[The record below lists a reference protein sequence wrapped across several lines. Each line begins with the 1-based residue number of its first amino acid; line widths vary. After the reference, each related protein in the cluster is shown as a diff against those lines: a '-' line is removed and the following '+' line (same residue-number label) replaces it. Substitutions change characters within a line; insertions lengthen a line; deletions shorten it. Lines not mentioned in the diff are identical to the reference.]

1 MRLPAPL
8 SLWIDT
14 TLAPDRSGAELPPA
28 AEVVVIGA
36 GIAGLTAACCL
47 AESGLDVLVLE
58 AGQVAAGVSGN
69 TTAKVTAQHGMRYAR
84 LLRNKGEAGA
94 AEYAA
99 AQLEAL
105 EWIARGVESGGV
117 DCSFQRVSSWI
128 YSTRPGD
135 REAYVAE
142 ADACRRAGLRATQL
156 TETPLPFPVA
166 AAVRVEGQ
174 AQFHPR
180 RWLLHLADRIEAAGG
195 RIIEE
200 IRATR
205 VDGDTVATTRGSVEA
220 REVVVATHFPILDR
234 AGFFARLEPVRDL
247 VVSGPVDPARAP
259 DGMFLCTSESRSL
272 RTVPR
277 DDGTTDLVVGGENY
291 RVGTRSAVL
300 ERHQALASW
309 AQRHFGLTSVTH
321 RWSAHDLVT
330 PDGMMYA
337 GRYHP
342 AADHL
347 WVATGFNLWGMTGGT
362 AAGLLVA
369 DLVRGRAD
377 RERAALFN
385 PSRADVDQLPGLV
398 KDNAVVAAHLVG
410 DLTSAARR
418 ELSPEDLA
426 PGQSRVGRVGTRL
439 VAAHRDAEGVL
450 HAVDAR
456 CTHLGCTVS
465 FNDSEQSW
473 DCPCHG
479 SRYGLDG
486 SVLHGP
492 AVEPLAPFDEAV
504 GTGTHS

>member
-1 MRLPAPL
+1 MRLPDSR
-8 SLWIDT
+8 SLWVDT
-14 TLAPDRSGAELPPA
+14 APAHDRSGTTLPGTA
-28 AEVVVIGA
+28 DVVVLGA
-36 GIAGLTAACCL
+36 GIAGLTAACRL
-47 AESGLDVLVLE
+47 AEAGRDVVVLE

-69 TTAKVTAQHGMRYAR
+69 TIAKVTAQHALRYDR
-84 LLRNKGEAGA
+84 LVRNKDLAGA

-105 EWIARGVESGGV
+105 EWIERGVGSGGV
-117 DCSFQRVSSWI
+117 DCSFQRVSTWI
-128 YSTRPGD
+128 YSTRPQD
-135 REAYVAE
+135 REAYAKE
-142 ADACRRAGLRATQL
+142 AQACRRVGLAATLL

-166 AAVRVEGQ
+166 AAVRVDGQ

-180 RWLLHLADRIEAAGG
+180 RWLLHLAERVEAAGG
-195 RIIEE
+195 SIVEQC
-200 IRATR
+200 RATR
-205 VDGDTVATTRGSVEA
+205 VDGSTVVTTRGVVTG
-220 REVVVATHFPILDR
+220 RDVVVATHFPILDR
-234 AGFFARLEPVRDL
+234 AGFFARLEPIRDL

-259 DGMFLCTSESRSL
+259 AGAFLCTSESRSV

-277 DDGTTDLVVGGENY
+277 DDGSTDLIVGGENY
-291 RVGTRSAVL
+291 RVGTRTDVL
-300 ERHQALASW
+300 ERHRALASW
-309 AQRHFGLTSVTH
+309 AQEWFGVTSVTH

-369 DLVRGRAD
+369 DLVEGRAD
-377 RERAALFN
+377 QERAALFN
-385 PSRADVDQLPGLV
+385 PSRADIDQVPGLV
-398 KDNAVVAAHLVG
+398 KDNAVVARHLVG
-410 DLTSAARR
+410 DLASAATRQL
-418 ELSPEDLA
+418 EFEELA
-426 PGQSRVGRVGTRL
+426 PGQSRVGRVGSRL
-439 VAAHRDAEGVL
+439 VAAHRADDGAL

-465 FNDSEQSW
+465 FNDAERSW

-479 SRYGLDG
+479 SRYALDG

-492 AVEPLAPFDEAV
+492 AVEPLAPVDEAV
-504 GTGTHS
+504 ATQP